1 MNYRKGIRTNKKM
14 ICSAI
19 LYMRVYYMF
28 MYICNLYNKV
38 LNVTFPM
45 CVAQMLIYYFIFIFF
60 LNIPSMLPNYFEN
73 QCKLYISGSVHNN
86 HTQTISKQWNMIFF
100 FIILTIRL
108 NVKFTLFLRKCPFLS
123 TIFFFHFLAIYFNII
138 IFHFFSFNFLV
149 E

>member
-60 LNIPSMLPNYFEN
+60 FKYSFYAAELFRESM
-73 QCKLYISGSVHNN
+73 
-86 HTQTISKQWNMIFF
+86 
-100 FIILTIRL
+100 
-108 NVKFTLFLRKCPFLS
+108 
-123 TIFFFHFLAIYFNII
+123 
-138 IFHFFSFNFLV
+138 
-149 E
+149 

>member
-1 MNYRKGIRTNKKM
+1 MNNLANYESQWKFHLFLDRHQNKIISFLLKKKKDNNKWNMGIEWMNYRKGIRTNKKM

-100 FIILTIRL
+100 L
-108 NVKFTLFLRKCPFLS
+108 
-123 TIFFFHFLAIYFNII
+123 
-138 IFHFFSFNFLV
+138 
-149 E
+149 